1 MFSRVAGLLIPCLA
15 VLIAKTAGLTG
26 AFAPDQRARTSQ
38 PPPAEYGPLP
48 TAHAWL
54 LNRREAAA
62 RLGVSPGSNNFG
74 GEPWDN
80 PVYLHDP
87 AEFDR
92 VSGDPCNAPLNWRR
106 DLGCPGENLFTKAE
120 VRDGSLQS
128 GGGIA
133 PPVRRSRRID
143 SSRRLGR
150 NADHNPTRKRGQL
163 GPASLAYASGYD
175 RRSGLWSWS
184 FLCHHDVGDVFSD
197 RSRMSATDA
206 SARMSAAL
214 TRMMSVLGA
223 SYTLGSKGV
232 RRLWG
237 RLCPIGCPTAC
248 FNCHPHHILHQK
260 GRSSADVARPGRFLK
275 LAFLFV
281 AG

>member
-15 VLIAKTAGLTG
+15 VLIAKTAGLAG

-92 VSGDPCNAPLNWRR
+92 VSRDPCNAPLNWRR

-133 PPVRRSRRID
+133 PPVRPTVALIRRGVLAETPIITRRVSEANSGRPASLTRRVSQSRLRV
-143 SSRRLGR
+143 
-150 NADHNPTRKRGQL
+150 
-163 GPASLAYASGYD
+163 GPASLAYASGQP
-175 RRSGLWSWS
+175 
-184 FLCHHDVGDVFSD
+184 
-197 RSRMSATDA
+197 A
-206 SARMSAAL
+206 SL
-214 TRMMSVLGA
+214 TRRVSQP
-223 SYTLGSKGV
+223 
-232 RRLWG
+232 RLRVG
-237 RLCPIGCPTAC
+237 L
-248 FNCHPHHILHQK
+248 
-260 GRSSADVARPGRFLK
+260 
-275 LAFLFV
+275 
-281 AG
+281 